1 MDLLTPGGMQTRLSP
16 MRRLG
21 MVNGNLK
28 NQALMRR
35 AMRVMPEGVS
45 SNFRAW
51 DLDNTIVTV
60 AAKGSHFWDADG
72 NEYID
77 YRLGFGPVIL
87 GYGYE
92 PVVERVAEAARG
104 AVTTA
109 FTMEL
114 EIKVAERMVRMC
126 PGLDMVRF
134 CNSGSEATQ
143 NALRVARG
151 YTGREKVI
159 KFEGHYH
166 GNYDYLLFST
176 AGASPGGLG
185 FRYDPIPYQESSGIP
200 RAMRDLIITLPFND
214 FDELEDACDRQGH
227 EVAAIIVE
235 PVMGN
240 VAGVLPKPG
249 FLERIR
255 ELCDEYGIIMIMD
268 EVKTGFRIAP
278 GGAQEVYGVIP
289 DLATYAKALGN
300 GFPVAAFGGKREV
313 MEIVGYGKI
322 AHGGTY
328 NGNAVAM
335 AAADAT
341 LELLE
346 DGSVIETIARRGRRL
361 MAGLHEILNEVGI
374 PNQVVGWPQMFGLL
388 ITDQEDEIR
397 EYRQYARTQ
406 RDLYQ
411 ALVLALVR
419 RGIVPDPDARE
430 PWFLCYQHEDEDID
444 VTLETVR
451 EVALEIRRHW

>member
-1 MDLLTPGGMQTRLSP
+1 MSTQIRASQ
-16 MRRLG
+16 LG
-21 MVNGNLK
+21 MVKDNLK
-28 NQALMRR
+28 SQALMRR
-35 AMRVMPEGVS
+35 AMEVMPDGVS
-45 SNFRAW
+45 SNFRFWGA
-51 DLDNTIVTV
+51 DEAIVVTH
-60 AAKGSHFWDADG
+60 AKGSHFWDVDG

-92 PVVERVAEAARG
+92 PIVERVCRAAHDG
-104 AVTTA
+104 VTFA
-109 FTMEL
+109 FTTEL
-114 EIKVAERMVRMC
+114 EIQVAERMIRMC
-126 PGLDMVRF
+126 PGLEMVRF

-166 GNYDYLLFST
+166 GMYDYLLFST
-176 AGASPGGLG
+176 AGANPGGLG

-240 VAGVLPKPG
+240 VAGILPKQG

-313 MEIVGYGKI
+313 MEAVGFHKI

-328 NGNAVAM
+328 NGNGVAM

-341 LELLE
+341 LEALE
-346 DGSVIETIARRGRRL
+346 DGTVIETIARRGVRL
-361 MAGLHEILNEVGI
+361 MRGIHTILEEEGI
-374 PNQVVGWPQMFGLL
+374 PNQVTGWPQMFGLL
-388 ITDQEDEIR
+388 LTDREDEVR
-397 EYRQYARTQ
+397 EYRQYARTE
-406 RDLYQ
+406 RELYE
-411 ALVLALVR
+411 ALMMALIR

-430 PWFLCYQHEDEDID
+430 PWFLCYQHEEDDID
-444 VTLETVR
+444 VTLETLRVVTR
-451 EVALEIRRHW
+451 EVKENW

>member
-1 MDLLTPGGMQTRLSP
+1 MKVQTGASQPGTASSNRT
-16 MRRLG
+16 
-21 MVNGNLK
+21 

-35 AMRVMPEGVS
+35 AMRVMPDGVS
-45 SNFRAW
+45 SNFRYWGLNDA
-51 DLDNTIVTV
+51 IVVTG
-60 AAKGSHFWDADG
+60 AKGSHFWDADG

-87 GYGYE
+87 GHGYE
-92 PVVERVAEAARG
+92 PVVERVCEVIRRG
-104 AVTTA
+104 VTFA
-109 FTMEL
+109 FTTEL
-114 EIKVAERMVRMC
+114 EIKVAERMTRMC
-126 PGLDMVRF
+126 PGLEMVRF

-151 YTGREKVI
+151 YTGREKII

-166 GNYDYLLFST
+166 GMYDYMLFST
-176 AGASPGGLG
+176 AGANPVGLG

-214 FDELEDACDRQGH
+214 FDELEDACYRQGH
-227 EVAAIIVE
+227 EVAAVIVE

-240 VAGVLPKPG
+240 VAGILPKPG

-278 GGAQEVYGVIP
+278 GGAQAVYGVLP

-313 MEIVGYGKI
+313 MEAVGHHKI
-322 AHGGTY
+322 AHSGTY
-328 NGNAVAM
+328 NGNSVAM

-341 LELLE
+341 LEALE
-346 DGSVIETIARRGRRL
+346 DGSVLETIGRRGKRL
-361 MAGLHEILNEVGI
+361 MEGIHAVLDAEGI
-374 PNQVVGWPQMFGLL
+374 PNQLIGWPQMFGLL
-388 ITDQEDEIR
+388 LTDREEEVR
-397 EYRQYARTQ
+397 EYRQYARTE
-406 RDLYQ
+406 REFYE
-411 ALVLALVR
+411 ALMMALVR
-419 RGIVPDPDARE
+419 RGIVPDSDARE
-430 PWFLCYQHEDEDID
+430 PWFLCYQHEEEDID
-444 VTLETVR
+444 LTLEILR
-451 EVALEIRRHW
+451 EVAREVKENW

>member
-1 MDLLTPGGMQTRLSP
+1 MTTITRP
-16 MRRLG
+16 RLG
-21 MVNGNLK
+21 MINGNAK
-28 NQALMRR
+28 SQEMMRT
-35 AMRVMPEGVS
+35 AMRVMPDGVS
-45 SNFRAW
+45 SNYRYW
-51 DLDNTIVTV
+51 GLDDAIVV
-60 AAKGSHFWDADG
+60 DYASRGRYRDIDG

-87 GYGYE
+87 GHGYE
-92 PVVERVAEAARG
+92 PVVERVNQAMRRG
-104 AVTTA
+104 ISLA
-109 FTMEL
+109 FTTEL
-114 EIKVAERMVRMC
+114 EIRVAYKMCQMC
-126 PGLDMVRF
+126 PGLEMVRF

-143 NALRVARG
+143 NALRLARG

-166 GNYDYLLFST
+166 GMYDYLLFST
-176 AGASPGGLG
+176 AGANPGGLG

-200 RAMRDLIITLPFND
+200 RAIRDLIITLPFND

-240 VAGVLPKPG
+240 VAGIVPKPG

-255 ELCDEYGIIMIMD
+255 DLCDEYGIIMIMD

-278 GGAQEVYGVIP
+278 GGAREIYGVYP
-289 DLATYAKALGN
+289 DLTTYAKALGN

-313 MEIVGYGKI
+313 MEAVGHGKI

-341 LELLE
+341 LDLLA
-346 DGSVIETIARRGRRL
+346 DGTIIESIARRGRRL
-361 MAGLHEILNEVGI
+361 MDGLHTILAEEGI

-388 ITDQEDEIR
+388 LTDREDEVQ
-397 EYRQYARTQ
+397 EYRQYVRTE
-406 RDLYQ
+406 RDLYEM
-411 ALVLALVR
+411 LVMNLVR

-430 PWFLCYQHEDEDID
+430 PWFLCYEHDDEDID
-444 VTLETVR
+444 VTLEIVR
-451 EVALEIRRHW
+451 EAAREVKAQW

>member
-1 MDLLTPGGMQTRLSP
+1 
-16 MRRLG
+16 
-21 MVNGNLK
+21 
-28 NQALMRR
+28 
-35 AMRVMPEGVS
+35 
-45 SNFRAW
+45 
-51 DLDNTIVTV
+51 
-60 AAKGSHFWDADG
+60 
-72 NEYID
+72 
-77 YRLGFGPVIL
+77 
-87 GYGYE
+87 
-92 PVVERVAEAARG
+92 
-104 AVTTA
+104 
-109 FTMEL
+109 
-114 EIKVAERMVRMC
+114 
-126 PGLDMVRF
+126 
-134 CNSGSEATQ
+134 
-143 NALRVARG
+143 
-151 YTGREKVI
+151 
-159 KFEGHYH
+159 
-166 GNYDYLLFST
+166 
-176 AGASPGGLG
+176 
-185 FRYDPIPYQESSGIP
+185 
-200 RAMRDLIITLPFND
+200 MRDLIITLPFND